1 MVSYRDPNLKKTNEI
16 YEGAADYIRNFNVS
30 DRDMLKFIIGTIGE
44 VDAPQN
50 PAAKGMRSFG
60 AYICNTDYET
70 IKRERNEIL
79 TADAAKIRQL
89 ADLVEAA
96 VSQNYFCVVGNVKTI
111 QDEEAMFDKIEPL
124 FKQKE
129 D

>member
-1 MVSYRDPNLKKTNEI
+1 MRYLQQMPLKSGSLRI
-16 YEGAADYIRNFNVS
+16 
-30 DRDMLKFIIGTIGE
+30 
-44 VDAPQN
+44 
-50 PAAKGMRSFG
+50 
-60 AYICNTDYET
+60 
-70 IKRERNEIL
+70 
-79 TADAAKIRQL
+79 
-89 ADLVEAA
+89 LVEAA